1 MRRTGLLL
9 FGLMLAISSAA
20 AAAKDCSERFA
31 VKMLTAET
39 AQTTG
44 TSDTWRD
51 LLARLVAD
59 VESLD
64 LDQGDE
70 ATTLTWNVA
79 SGVDAQAVVWKK
91 PPLFGPLA
99 EALAA
104 NDDERDELSGRIH
117 EGDDWEVSL
126 TAHVG
131 LPNGGAPKSRGFA
144 GYYRA
149 LATSVGNV
157 APMAV
162 SATGMDCDRMMA
174 ALPQEAFEAAGRQMR
189 DANNRPRELSFRG
202 FARERR
208 VVVGP
213 DQKGLTIKYSFGM
226 PVGNSNA
233 GGAPV
238 ENRLA
243 AVIEPF
249 LNQVALEKVTDKAT
263 LNDARRTIA
272 ELAQGVTPETA
283 TFQHRFAF
291 EGEWLRVEDYQFPL
305 ASGSSLTLPKEESII
320 AKASYSLQMTRDADT
335 DPATPLIEFAASYE
349 DVDGD
354 AQRQQRLLASV
365 KTVLRVSAL
374 GKDSDLTLGLHYASK
389 PEYLVLG
396 EDDRGLTAR
405 MAMTFKIGAPPS
417 GATKAAN

>member
-1 MRRTGLLL
+1 MRRTGPLL
-9 FGLMLAISSAA
+9 FGVMLAISNAA
-20 AAAKDCSERFA
+20 AAARDCSERFA

-39 AQTTG
+39 AQVTG

-79 SGVDAQAVVWKK
+79 SGIDAKAVVWKK
-91 PPLFGPLA
+91 PVLFGRLA
-99 EALAA
+99 EALSA
-104 NDDERDELSGRIH
+104 NEDERDELSGKIH

-131 LPNGGAPKSRGFA
+131 LPNGGSPDSHGFA

-149 LATSVGNV
+149 LATSVGKV

-162 SATGMDCDRMMA
+162 SATGMECDQMMA

-189 DANNRPRELSFRG
+189 DANNRPHELSFRV

-208 VVVGP
+208 VMVGP
-213 DQKGLTIKYSFGM
+213 DQEGLTIKYTFGM
-226 PVGNSNA
+226 PAGDSNG
-233 GGAPV
+233 GGAAV

-243 AVIEPF
+243 AAIEPF
-249 LNQVALEKVTDKAT
+249 LNQIADRSTLTAEGRKQIAEMAQKAT
-263 LNDARRTIA
+263 
-272 ELAQGVTPETA
+272 PESA

-320 AKASYSLQMTRDADT
+320 ARASYSLQMTRDADT
-335 DPATPLIEFAASYE
+335 DPAKPLIEFAASYE

-405 MAMTFKIGAPPS
+405 LAMTFKIGAPPS
-417 GATKAAN
+417 GATQTAN